1 MPRGQEIDSAAAGT
15 PALRLMRLATY
26 FAVLVAVLL
35 IAIKL
40 VAWLIT
46 GSVAMLSTLIDSVL
60 DATASFVNLIAVR
73 HAARPADKEHRF
85 GHGKAEPLAGIG
97 QTLFIGA
104 SGMFL
109 LFEAV
114 PRLFQPQPVAQ
125 AEVGIAV
132 MLVSIGLTFVLVQ
145 FQRYVVRQTGS
156 LAISAD
162 SLHYTGDLLL
172 NASVILSLL
181 LAKYLGWDILDPIFA
196 IGIAIYVLYT
206 ATKIAKIS
214 LDVLM
219 DRELPDAERALIK
232 AICLRHS
239 DVLGVHELRTRSA
252 GLTKFVQLHLE
263 LDGELPLYQAHAIA
277 AAVAAEIRVALPEA
291 EVFIHQDPVL
301 VEAK

>member
-1 MPRGQEIDSAAAGT
+1 
-15 PALRLMRLATY
+15 
-26 FAVLVAVLL
+26 VLL
-35 IAIKL
+35 IVINLA
-40 VAWLIT
+40 AWLVT
-46 GSVAMLSTLIDSVL
+46 GSVAMLSTLIDSAL

-73 HAARPADKEHRF
+73 HAARPADEEHRF

-132 MLVSIGLTFVLVQ
+132 MLISIGLTFALVQ
-145 FQRYVVRQTGS
+145 FQRHVVRRTGS

-219 DRELPDAERALIK
+219 DRELPDAERALIEE
-232 AICLRHS
+232 ICLRHP
-239 DVLGVHELRTRSA
+239 DVLAVHELRTRSA

-277 AAVAAEIRVALPEA
+277 AAVAADIRTALPEA
-291 EVFIHQDPVL
+291 EVFIHQDPVP
-301 VEAK
+301 AK